1 MAAEKLGQKPGPKR
15 SFEEM
20 FEHASAFLSSASN
33 IWKNPSAAA
42 KKIVLKLAFTE
53 RLEYTRESGFRT
65 PKATLPFKAL
75 RDFLSSES
83 RMADREGFEPSIRF
97 PVYTRSRRAP
107 STTRPPVRPQRA
119 CRLEWAE
126 YTQMDAECKDRRQIF
141 SSFSGRCCFGA
152 AKGRGMPQKVAESC
166 GLLKVFRRGAEPSGP
181 GKTLPWQLHLLCGMV
196 FCSKI

>member
-42 KKIVLKLAFTE
+42 KKIVLKLAYTE

-65 PKATLPFKAL
+65 PKTTLPFKVL

-83 RMADREGFEPSIRF
+83 RMADREGVTFCCPSNALTCLTPLQASIDF
-97 PVYTRSRRAP
+97 A
-107 STTRPPVRPQRA
+107 
-119 CRLEWAE
+119 
-126 YTQMDAECKDRRQIF
+126 D
-141 SSFSGRCCFGA
+141 
-152 AKGRGMPQKVAESC
+152 
-166 GLLKVFRRGAEPSGP
+166 
-181 GKTLPWQLHLLCGMV
+181 V
-196 FCSKI
+196 FCRMSNRKKAGAV

>member
-42 KKIVLKLAFTE
+42 KKIVLKLAYTE

-65 PKATLPFKAL
+65 PKTTLPFKVL

-83 RMADREGFEPSIRF
+83 RMAEG
-97 PVYTRSRRAP
+97 
-107 STTRPPVRPQRA
+107 
-119 CRLEWAE
+119 
-126 YTQMDAECKDRRQIF
+126 M
-141 SSFSGRCCFGA
+141 
-152 AKGRGMPQKVAESC
+152 
-166 GLLKVFRRGAEPSGP
+166 GLTSDLLQPL
-181 GKTLPWQLHLLCGMV
+181 LP
-196 FCSKI
+196 

>member
-42 KKIVLKLAFTE
+42 KKIVLKLAYTE

-65 PKATLPFKAL
+65 PKTTLPFKVL

-83 RMADREGFEPSIRF
+83 RMADREGAAF
-97 PVYTRSRRAP
+97 
-107 STTRPPVRPQRA
+107 
-119 CRLEWAE
+119 
-126 YTQMDAECKDRRQIF
+126 
-141 SSFSGRCCFGA
+141 SFSINALTCLTPLQGGIDFADVFCRMSNQILGGA
-152 AKGRGMPQKVAESC
+152 A
-166 GLLKVFRRGAEPSGP
+166 
-181 GKTLPWQLHLLCGMV
+181 
-196 FCSKI
+196 